1 MSCKYFAKVLA
12 LFLVVFKNFLC
23 SCALRD
29 SNKLNMVHFCVSD
42 TWQATKCTVLVLVLS
57 KESQTFSTCKFQ
69 LPFTFWLEISCQFA
83 VVVVFTIA
91 CINVPG
97 RSVAMSVCLPDCLCL
112 SVCLSVCPS
121 TWLPLCVSVCLY
133 VCLSVCP
140 SVRPSVFYLLVVR
153 PPYWWSMEPHQLGG
167 YILGSVNVRKTFW
180 RISKS
185 IIGKDLKET

>member
-97 RSVAMSVCLPDCLCL
+97 RSVAMSVCLPDCLC
-112 SVCLSVCPS
+112 VCLSVCMF
-121 TWLPLCVSVCLY
+121 
-133 VCLSVCP
+133 VCLSVCMFVCL
-140 SVRPSVFYLLVVR
+140 SVRPSVPLSSICRLSGR
-153 PPYWWSMEPHQLGG
+153 HTGGAWSLTNLAATYWAL
-167 YILGSVNVRKTFW
+167 
-180 RISKS
+180 
-185 IIGKDLKET
+185 